1 MNNKTLLTTKKSR
14 FQFSEHPWISLLIIV
29 LLLIVLGILDLILGL
44 GEILGLGNFLIPAL
58 LLLFVIVPYVLHLP
72 KGKRSYKEFLAD
84 IRLSHVQPLLPL
96 FLLGISCWLILAICQ
111 ATGSII
117 YGLSQGQPLTT
128 TFLRYVFDITV
139 ELPPASWSLVTSIP
153 SILEEVLWRGV
164 ILTLFL
170 SRYSERKSIVISAVG
185 FGLLHLFN
193 LLPGSGREVVWVL
206 GQVVWAAI
214 IGLFYGYVVLKSDSL
229 LPAMLV
235 HWLGNTFIYAFT
247 RYIQLNASVT
257 TNAIYGVIITLGLVP
272 TILMILWVN
281 SLSQGGLTFQQ
292 ILGTKRVLE

>member
-1 MNNKTLLTTKKSR
+1 VNNNTLPTTKKSR
-14 FQFSEHPWISLLIIV
+14 FQFYEHPWISLLIIV
-29 LLLIVLGILDLILGL
+29 LLLIVLVILDLILGL
-44 GEILGLGNFLIPAL
+44 GEILGLGNFLIPSL
-58 LLLFVIVPYVLHLP
+58 LLLFVIVPFVLHIP
-72 KGKRSYKEFLAD
+72 KGKRSYKEFLSD

-96 FLLGISCWLILAICQ
+96 LLLGISCWLILAICQ

-153 SILEEVLWRGV
+153 SIFEEVLWRGI

-170 SRYSERKSIVISAVG
+170 SWYSKGKSIVISTVG
-185 FGLLHLFN
+185 FGLLHLFD
-193 LLPGSGREVVWVL
+193 LLPGSGHEVVWVL
-206 GQVVWAAI
+206 CSVVWAVI

-272 TILMILWVN
+272 TILMILWVRFVVVRWT
-281 SLSQGGLTFQQ
+281 SGF
-292 ILGTKRVLE
+292 RPR

>member
-1 MNNKTLLTTKKSR
+1 VNNNTLPTTKKSR
-14 FQFSEHPWISLLIIV
+14 FQFSEHPWISLLIII
-29 LLLIVLGILDLILGL
+29 LLLLALVILSNILRL
-44 GEILGLGNFLIPAL
+44 GEIIGLGDMVNSYL
-58 LLLFVIVPYVLHLP
+58 LLLFVIVPFVLHIP
-72 KGKRSYKEFLAD
+72 KGKRSYKEFLSD

-96 FLLGISCWLILAICQ
+96 LLLGISCWLILAICQ

-117 YGLSQGQPLTT
+117 YRLSQGQPLTT

-153 SILEEVLWRGV
+153 SIFEEVLWRGV
-164 ILTLFL
+164 VLTLFL
-170 SRYSERKSIVISAVG
+170 NWYSKRKSIVITTVA
-185 FGLLHLFN
+185 FGLLHLFYF
-193 LLPGSGREVVWVL
+193 LEGHEVVWVL
-206 GQVVWAAI
+206 CSVIWAFI

-247 RYIQLNASVT
+247 RYIQLNASAT

-272 TILMILWVN
+272 SILMILWARFVVVRW
-281 SLSQGGLTFQQ
+281 SSGF
-292 ILGTKRVLE
+292 RPR

>member
-1 MNNKTLLTTKKSR
+1 MKNNTLPTTKKSR
-14 FQFSEHPWISLLIIV
+14 FQFSEHPWISLLIII
-29 LLLIVLGILDLILGL
+29 LLLIVLFILSNIIRL
-44 GEILGLGNFLIPAL
+44 GEIIGLGDLLNSYL
-58 LLLFVIVPYVLHLP
+58 LLLFVIVPFVLHLP
-72 KGKRSYKEFLAD
+72 KGKRSYKEFLSD

-96 FLLGISCWLILAICQ
+96 LLLGISCWLILAFCQ

-139 ELPPASWSLVTSIP
+139 ELPPASWSLVKSIP
-153 SILEEVLWRGV
+153 SLFEEVLWRGV

-170 SRYSERKSIVISAVG
+170 SRYSKRKSIVITTVV
-185 FGLLHLFN
+185 FGLFHFLS
-193 LLPGSGREVVWVL
+193 LLEGREVIWVL
-206 GQVVWAAI
+206 GNMVWAAI

-257 TNAIYGVIITLGLVP
+257 TNAIYGVIITFGLVP
-272 TILMILWVN
+272 TILMILWVRFLVVRWT
-281 SLSQGGLTFQQ
+281 SGF
-292 ILGTKRVLE
+292 RPR